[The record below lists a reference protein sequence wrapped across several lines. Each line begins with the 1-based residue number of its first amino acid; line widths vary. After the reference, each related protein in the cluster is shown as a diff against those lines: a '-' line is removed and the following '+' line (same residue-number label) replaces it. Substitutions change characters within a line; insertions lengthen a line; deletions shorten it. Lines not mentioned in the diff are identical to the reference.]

1 MLPLN
6 NIVDAA
12 PPQYERDFASDLK
25 QDNWVY
31 DPENF
36 DVKEDQTLRGNI
48 VSLFYPSENG

>member
-1 MLPLN
+1 
-6 NIVDAA
+6 
-12 PPQYERDFASDLK
+12 
-25 QDNWVY
+25 VY